1 MQKPGEGDVNV
12 CVSLLFLMQSFTQQ
26 SCISL
31 LHIICISLSV
41 FSETFGIIVILLLV
55 VSSMVVRS
63 ALALTLSFV
72 TLWVHVAVAT
82 KSDPLCL
89 FVLISFTGSIL
100 ELMSKLLT
108 DRSSDLRTVL
118 ALFCCFFVFSAMTCS
133 LVRVFFFG
141 S

>member
-1 MQKPGEGDVNV
+1 M
-12 CVSLLFLMQSFTQQ
+12 CVSALFNAIFYPTVVYLAVAYNLYLM
-26 SCISL
+26 
-31 LHIICISLSV
+31 SV

-55 VSSMVVRS
+55 VSSMVVWSALARS

-82 KSDPLCL
+82 QSDPLCL
-89 FVLISFTGSIL
+89 FVLISFTGSIS
-100 ELMSKLLT
+100 ELMSKLLIG
-108 DRSSDLRTVL
+108 RSSDLNTVL

-133 LVRVFFFG
+133 LVGVFFFG